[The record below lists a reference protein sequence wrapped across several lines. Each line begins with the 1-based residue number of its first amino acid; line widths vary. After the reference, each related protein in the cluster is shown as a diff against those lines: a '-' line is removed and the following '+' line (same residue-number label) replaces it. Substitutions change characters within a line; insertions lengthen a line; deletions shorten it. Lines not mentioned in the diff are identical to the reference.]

1 VRTTLTIE
9 DQLLD
14 ELKQRA
20 RASGQPFRQV
30 VGQALRAGLLALER
44 PEPATYRLQPHA
56 LGQPRSAFD
65 LVKAR
70 ALADALEDEAIAEKL
85 VQRR

>member
-1 VRTTLTIE
+1 MRTTLTIE

-14 ELKQRA
+14 ELRQRA

-30 VGQALRAGLLALER
+30 VEQALRAGLSALER
-44 PEPATYRLQPHA
+44 PEPAPYRLVPHA
-56 LGQPRSAFD
+56 LGQPRVVFD

-70 ALADALEDEAIAEKL
+70 ALADALEDEALADKL
-85 VQRR
+85 AQRR

>member
-1 VRTTLTIE
+1 MRTTLTIE

-14 ELKQRA
+14 DLKQRV

-30 VGQALRAGLLALER
+30 VEQALRAGLSALDR
-44 PEPATYRLQPHA
+44 PQPARCRLEPHS
-56 LGQPRSAFD
+56 LGKPRAAFD

-70 ALADALEDEAIAEKL
+70 ALADALEDEAIAEKSD
-85 VQRR
+85 QSR

>member
-1 VRTTLTIE
+1 MRTTLTIV
-9 DQLLD
+9 DQLIN

-20 RASGQPFRQV
+20 GASGQPFRQV
-30 VGQALRAGLLALER
+30 VEQALRAGLSALER
-44 PEPATYRLQPHA
+44 PEPAPYRLQPHA
-56 LGQPRSAFD
+56 LGQPRSALD

-70 ALADALEDEAIAEKL
+70 ALADVLEDEAIAEEL